1 MLVALL
7 PFPAAPLAPLP
18 APGEP
23 AAAAEAKPGFCSK
36 WRLRWLTSLAHRGFS
51 GGICSFSTKKCTV
64 SATHSLKPF
73 LKDSA
78 SCGHCQLLP
87 DLLFGSSADIA
98 DSGPPVS
105 VWPEKREKICQ
116 MTESFYCTWRFNI
129 KKISINAYASRNVQK
144 NQINVKWLNLQT
156 THCNLTEKCLKW
168 QTSCYLQKLLTTMST
183 SVSAAAAF
191 IRTRGQQL

>member
-7 PFPAAPLAPLP
+7 PFAAAPLAPLP
-18 APGEP
+18 VPEEP

-105 VWPEKREKICQ
+105 VWPEKGEHICQ
-116 MTESFYCTWRFNI
+116 MTESVYCTRGFDT
-129 KKISINAYASRNVQK
+129 KKISISLQQWK
-144 NQINVKWLNLQT
+144 NSN
-156 THCNLTEKCLKW
+156 KW
-168 QTSCYLQKLLTTMST
+168 QMTEFTNST
-183 SVSAAAAF
+183 LPF
-191 IRTRGQQL
+191 D

>member
-7 PFPAAPLAPLP
+7 PFPVAPLAPLP

-105 VWPEKREKICQ
+105 VWPEKRENICQ
-116 MTESFYCTWRFNI
+116 MTETVYCTWRFGR
-129 KKISINAYASRNVQK
+129 KKIYELHIAIWQKKASNDRLFAIFYK
-144 NQINVKWLNLQT
+144 N
-156 THCNLTEKCLKW
+156 E
-168 QTSCYLQKLLTTMST
+168 
-183 SVSAAAAF
+183 
-191 IRTRGQQL
+191 

>member
-7 PFPAAPLAPLP
+7 PLPEGPLAPLP
-18 APGEP
+18 VPGEP

-105 VWPEKREKICQ
+105 VWPEKKRKFVKWENLFTAHDDLTEKRLASMCMPLGTLKKSDKCE
-116 MTESFYCTWRFNI
+116 MTESTNYTLQFDRKMSQMTDFLRFKKVTYCCVHFCFRCCCFYSNP
-129 KKISINAYASRNVQK
+129 
-144 NQINVKWLNLQT
+144 
-156 THCNLTEKCLKW
+156 
-168 QTSCYLQKLLTTMST
+168 
-183 SVSAAAAF
+183 
-191 IRTRGQQL
+191 

>member
-1 MLVALL
+1 MPIRVKVHLLTSPMLVALL
-7 PFPAAPLAPLP
+7 PFAVAPLAPLP
-18 APGEP
+18 VPEEP

-105 VWPEKREKICQ
+105 VWPEKGEHICQ
-116 MTESFYCTWRFNI
+116 MTESDYCTWWFDR
-129 KKISINAYASRNVQK
+129 KKISISLQQWK
-144 NQINVKWLNLQT
+144 NSN
-156 THCNLTEKCLKW
+156 KW
-168 QTSCYLQKLLTTMST
+168 QMTEFTNST
-183 SVSAAAAF
+183 LPF
-191 IRTRGQQL
+191 D

>member
-7 PFPAAPLAPLP
+7 PFAVAPLAPLP
-18 APGEP
+18 APEEP

-105 VWPEKREKICQ
+105 VWPEKGEHICQ
-116 MTESFYCTWRFNI
+116 MTESDYCTWRFDR
-129 KKISINAYASRNVQK
+129 KKISISLQQWK
-144 NQINVKWLNLQT
+144 NSN
-156 THCNLTEKCLKW
+156 KW
-168 QTSCYLQKLLTTMST
+168 QMTEFTNST
-183 SVSAAAAF
+183 LPF
-191 IRTRGQQL
+191 D

>member
-7 PFPAAPLAPLP
+7 PFPVAPLAALP

-23 AAAAEAKPGFCSK
+23 AAAADAKPGFWSK

-87 DLLFGSSADIA
+87 DLLFDSSANIA

-105 VWPEKREKICQ
+105 VWSEKREKICQ
-116 MTESFYCTWRFNI
+116 MTESVYCTWPFDR
-129 KKISINAYASRNVQK
+129 KKINNNK
-144 NQINVKWLNLQT
+144 NTLKIVKN
-156 THCNLTEKCLKW
+156 K
-168 QTSCYLQKLLTTMST
+168 
-183 SVSAAAAF
+183 
-191 IRTRGQQL
+191 